1 MEDHLKASNLSLLD
15 TYDTQLIALSKSL
28 SHVRADFVSKFVPF
42 LSANEGLIVFEQET
56 CSMTYQSQVLS
67 EDFERTFLESRKKD
81 LLTLRT
87 NVGSHK
93 DDYPFLMDGQPLK
106 KFGSQGQQ
114 KSFLIALRLSQY
126 DYLAKATQTKPM
138 LLLDDIFD
146 KLDDERIG
154 RLTDLL
160 SDSARFGQVFITD
173 ARKERSSLLMQG
185 KHNAKIFEIENGK
198 VNSYE
203 T

>member
-1 MEDHLKASNLSLLD
+1 
-15 TYDTQLIALSKSL
+15 
-28 SHVRADFVSKFVPF
+28 
-42 LSANEGLIVFEQET
+42 
-56 CSMTYQSQVLS
+56 
-67 EDFERTFLESRKKD
+67 
-81 LLTLRT
+81 
-87 NVGSHK
+87 
-93 DDYPFLMDGQPLK
+93 
-106 KFGSQGQQ
+106 
-114 KSFLIALRLSQY
+114 
-126 DYLAKATQTKPM
+126 LAKATQTKPM

-173 ARKERSSLLMQG
+173 ARKERSSLLMKG

>member
-1 MEDHLKASNLSLLD
+1 
-15 TYDTQLIALSKSL
+15 
-28 SHVRADFVSKFVPF
+28 
-42 LSANEGLIVFEQET
+42 
-56 CSMTYQSQVLS
+56 
-67 EDFERTFLESRKKD
+67 
-81 LLTLRT
+81 
-87 NVGSHK
+87 
-93 DDYPFLMDGQPLK
+93 MDGQPLK

-173 ARKERSSLLMQG
+173 ARKERSSLLMKG